1 MNNNK
6 NAQSRSILIV
16 IVILLL
22 CLFGAVVYMQSQPET
37 QAVAELDP
45 AEQPQAQE
53 TEESEV
59 SSTVEKSEAEP
70 PAEETVQVDEPQR
83 PVIDTIRI
91 DEDGAVVLAGT
102 AQSQSTLQVLIDD
115 QSVQETVIDATGS
128 FALFF
133 DIPSAKVVRVL
144 SLVSLIDGV
153 ELFAEQDVIISP
165 TVVKAPV
172 EVAVLETD
180 VENNTEDNTTALSE
194 DAEEAKE
201 QTNDTPAS
209 DEAGRNDLAAQEVVK
224 NTSEDKAVTEAD
236 ATTSDEAEMKT
247 EVAEQE
253 TETPDDQ
260 NSDAQTSLTVAA
272 LPTSENE
279 AEQTAPQ
286 PEIAATTEEQNADA
300 LEKKN
305 TEEENAE
312 VLKTEASKTEV
323 LEPSDAETAVVETE
337 TSKTESVVVEETPSQ
352 SVETTEAETA
362 VVETETSKTESVAV
376 EETPSQSVETTEA
389 ETEAASTQEKL
400 VENTDTENTAA
411 SESTS
416 NDAAASLS
424 ETDGLDESEPL
435 VLMVDQTGV
444 SVLQSDDQNK
454 TPEQVDIETISYD
467 EEGEV
472 ALAGRGNPSGS
483 VRIYLDNRPIS
494 TAAMDELGQ
503 WNTALSEIDAGIYT
517 LRVDELDA
525 SGAVTSRLE
534 TPFKRER
541 VEDLARYV
549 AQADT
554 PARINVV
561 TVQPGNTLWALAR
574 ERYGQG
580 ILYVRV
586 FEANKDK
593 IRNPDLIYP
602 GQVFQLPNE

>member
-22 CLFGAVVYMQSQPET
+22 GLFGAVVYMQLQPET

-45 AEQPQAQE
+45 AERPQAQE
-53 TEESEV
+53 MEESEV

-180 VENNTEDNTTALSE
+180 VENNTEDDTIALSE

-209 DEAGRNDLAAQEVVK
+209 DEAGQNDLAAQEVVK
-224 NTSEDKAVTEAD
+224 NTSEDTAVTEAD
-236 ATTSDEAEMKT
+236 ATTSDEVEIKT
-247 EVAEQE
+247 EVMEQE
-253 TETPDDQ
+253 TETPNDQ

-279 AEQTAPQ
+279 AEQTALQ

-300 LEKKN
+300 LEKEN

-312 VLKTEASKTEV
+312 VVKTEASKTEV
-323 LEPSDAETAVVETE
+323 LEPSD
-337 TSKTESVVVEETPSQ
+337 
-352 SVETTEAETA
+352 AETA

-400 VENTDTENTAA
+400 AENTDTENTAA

>member
-6 NAQSRSILIV
+6 NAQSGSILIV

-22 CLFGAVVYMQSQPET
+22 GLFGAVVYMQSQPET

-209 DEAGRNDLAAQEVVK
+209 DEAGQNDLAAQEVVK
-224 NTSEDKAVTEAD
+224 NTSEDTAVTEAD
-236 ATTSDEAEMKT
+236 ATTSDEAEIKT
-247 EVAEQE
+247 EVVEQE
-253 TETPDDQ
+253 TETRMIKTLMRKQ
-260 NSDAQTSLTVAA
+260 VSL
-272 LPTSENE
+272 
-279 AEQTAPQ
+279 
-286 PEIAATTEEQNADA
+286 
-300 LEKKN
+300 
-305 TEEENAE
+305 
-312 VLKTEASKTEV
+312 
-323 LEPSDAETAVVETE
+323 
-337 TSKTESVVVEETPSQ
+337 
-352 SVETTEAETA
+352 
-362 VVETETSKTESVAV
+362 
-376 EETPSQSVETTEA
+376 
-389 ETEAASTQEKL
+389 
-400 VENTDTENTAA
+400 
-411 SESTS
+411 
-416 NDAAASLS
+416 
-424 ETDGLDESEPL
+424 
-435 VLMVDQTGV
+435 
-444 SVLQSDDQNK
+444 
-454 TPEQVDIETISYD
+454 
-467 EEGEV
+467 
-472 ALAGRGNPSGS
+472 
-483 VRIYLDNRPIS
+483 
-494 TAAMDELGQ
+494 
-503 WNTALSEIDAGIYT
+503 
-517 LRVDELDA
+517 
-525 SGAVTSRLE
+525 
-534 TPFKRER
+534 
-541 VEDLARYV
+541 
-549 AQADT
+549 
-554 PARINVV
+554 
-561 TVQPGNTLWALAR
+561 
-574 ERYGQG
+574 
-580 ILYVRV
+580 
-586 FEANKDK
+586 
-593 IRNPDLIYP
+593 
-602 GQVFQLPNE
+602 

>member
-22 CLFGAVVYMQSQPET
+22 GLFGAVVYMQSQPET

-45 AEQPQAQE
+45 AEQAQAQE

-70 PAEETVQVDEPQR
+70 PAEETVRVDEPQR

-209 DEAGRNDLAAQEVVK
+209 DEAGQNDLAAQEVVK
-224 NTSEDKAVTEAD
+224 NTSEDTAVTEAD
-236 ATTSDEAEMKT
+236 ATNSDEAEIKT
-247 EVAEQE
+247 EVVEQE

-300 LEKKN
+300 LEKEN

-312 VLKTEASKTEV
+312 VVKTEASKTEV
-323 LEPSDAETAVVETE
+323 LEPSD
-337 TSKTESVVVEETPSQ
+337 
-352 SVETTEAETA
+352 AETA

-503 WNTALSEIDAGIYT
+503 WNTALSQIDAGIYT

>member
-6 NAQSRSILIV
+6 NAQSGSILIV

-22 CLFGAVVYMQSQPET
+22 GLFGAVVYMQSQPET

-70 PAEETVQVDEPQR
+70 PAEEMVQVDEPQR

-209 DEAGRNDLAAQEVVK
+209 DEAGQNDLAAQEVVK
-224 NTSEDKAVTEAD
+224 NTSEDTAVTEAD
-236 ATTSDEAEMKT
+236 ATTSDEAEIKT
-247 EVAEQE
+247 EVVEQE

-279 AEQTAPQ
+279 VEQTAPQ

-300 LEKKN
+300 LEKEN
-305 TEEENAE
+305 TVEENAE
-312 VLKTEASKTEV
+312 VVKTEASKTEV

-337 TSKTESVVVEETPSQ
+337 TSKTESV
-352 SVETTEAETA
+352 
-362 VVETETSKTESVAV
+362 AV
-376 EETPSQSVETTEA
+376 EETPSQSVETTEP

-467 EEGEV
+467 EQGEV

>member
-22 CLFGAVVYMQSQPET
+22 GLFGAVVYMQSQPET

-180 VENNTEDNTTALSE
+180 VANNTEDNTTALSE

-209 DEAGRNDLAAQEVVK
+209 DEAGQNDLAAQEVVK
-224 NTSEDKAVTEAD
+224 NTSEDTAVTEAD
-236 ATTSDEAEMKT
+236 ATTSDEAEIKT

-300 LEKKN
+300 LEKEN

-312 VLKTEASKTEV
+312 VVKTEASKTEV

-337 TSKTESVVVEETPSQ
+337 TSKTESVAVEETPSQ

-389 ETEAASTQEKL
+389 EIEAASTQEKL

-435 VLMVDQTGV
+435 VLMVDKTGV

>member
-1 MNNNK
+1 M
-6 NAQSRSILIV
+6 V
-16 IVILLL
+16 
-22 CLFGAVVYMQSQPET
+22 
-37 QAVAELDP
+37 
-45 AEQPQAQE
+45 
-53 TEESEV
+53 
-59 SSTVEKSEAEP
+59 
-70 PAEETVQVDEPQR
+70 
-83 PVIDTIRI
+83 
-91 DEDGAVVLAGT
+91 
-102 AQSQSTLQVLIDD
+102 
-115 QSVQETVIDATGS
+115 
-128 FALFF
+128 
-133 DIPSAKVVRVL
+133 
-144 SLVSLIDGV
+144 
-153 ELFAEQDVIISP
+153 
-165 TVVKAPV
+165 
-172 EVAVLETD
+172 
-180 VENNTEDNTTALSE
+180 
-194 DAEEAKE
+194 
-201 QTNDTPAS
+201 
-209 DEAGRNDLAAQEVVK
+209 
-224 NTSEDKAVTEAD
+224 
-236 ATTSDEAEMKT
+236 
-247 EVAEQE
+247 
-253 TETPDDQ
+253 
-260 NSDAQTSLTVAA
+260 
-272 LPTSENE
+272 
-279 AEQTAPQ
+279 
-286 PEIAATTEEQNADA
+286 
-300 LEKKN
+300 
-305 TEEENAE
+305 
-312 VLKTEASKTEV
+312 KTEASKTEV
-323 LEPSDAETAVVETE
+323 LEPSD
-337 TSKTESVVVEETPSQ
+337 
-352 SVETTEAETA
+352 AETA

>member
-1 MNNNK
+1 M
-6 NAQSRSILIV
+6 V
-16 IVILLL
+16 
-22 CLFGAVVYMQSQPET
+22 
-37 QAVAELDP
+37 
-45 AEQPQAQE
+45 
-53 TEESEV
+53 
-59 SSTVEKSEAEP
+59 
-70 PAEETVQVDEPQR
+70 
-83 PVIDTIRI
+83 
-91 DEDGAVVLAGT
+91 
-102 AQSQSTLQVLIDD
+102 
-115 QSVQETVIDATGS
+115 
-128 FALFF
+128 
-133 DIPSAKVVRVL
+133 
-144 SLVSLIDGV
+144 
-153 ELFAEQDVIISP
+153 
-165 TVVKAPV
+165 
-172 EVAVLETD
+172 
-180 VENNTEDNTTALSE
+180 
-194 DAEEAKE
+194 
-201 QTNDTPAS
+201 
-209 DEAGRNDLAAQEVVK
+209 
-224 NTSEDKAVTEAD
+224 
-236 ATTSDEAEMKT
+236 
-247 EVAEQE
+247 EQE
-253 TETPDDQ
+253 TETLDDQ

-279 AEQTAPQ
+279 AEQTAPP

-300 LEKKN
+300 LEKEN
-305 TEEENAE
+305 TVEENAE
-312 VLKTEASKTEV
+312 VVKTEASKTEV
-323 LEPSDAETAVVETE
+323 LEPSD
-337 TSKTESVVVEETPSQ
+337 
-352 SVETTEAETA
+352 AETA

>member
-22 CLFGAVVYMQSQPET
+22 GLFGAVVYMQLQPET

-180 VENNTEDNTTALSE
+180 VENNTE
-194 DAEEAKE
+194 EAKE

-209 DEAGRNDLAAQEVVK
+209 DEAGQNDLAAQEVVK
-224 NTSEDKAVTEAD
+224 NTSEDTAVTEAD
-236 ATTSDEAEMKT
+236 ATTSDEAEIKT
-247 EVAEQE
+247 EVVEQE

-300 LEKKN
+300 LEKEN

-312 VLKTEASKTEV
+312 VVKTEASKTEV
-323 LEPSDAETAVVETE
+323 LEPSD
-337 TSKTESVVVEETPSQ
+337 
-352 SVETTEAETA
+352 AETA

-494 TAAMDELGQ
+494 TAAKDELGQ

>member
-22 CLFGAVVYMQSQPET
+22 GLFGAVVYMQSQPET

-70 PAEETVQVDEPQR
+70 TAEETVQVDEPQR

-153 ELFAEQDVIISP
+153 EIFAEQDVIISP

-180 VENNTEDNTTALSE
+180 VENNTEDDTIALSE

-209 DEAGRNDLAAQEVVK
+209 DEAGQNDLAAQEVVK
-224 NTSEDKAVTEAD
+224 NTSEDTAVTEAD
-236 ATTSDEAEMKT
+236 ATTSDEAEIKT
-247 EVAEQE
+247 EVVERE

-279 AEQTAPQ
+279 AEQTALQ

-300 LEKKN
+300 LEKEN

-312 VLKTEASKTEV
+312 VVKTEASKTEV
-323 LEPSDAETAVVETE
+323 LEPSD
-337 TSKTESVVVEETPSQ
+337 
-352 SVETTEAETA
+352 AETA